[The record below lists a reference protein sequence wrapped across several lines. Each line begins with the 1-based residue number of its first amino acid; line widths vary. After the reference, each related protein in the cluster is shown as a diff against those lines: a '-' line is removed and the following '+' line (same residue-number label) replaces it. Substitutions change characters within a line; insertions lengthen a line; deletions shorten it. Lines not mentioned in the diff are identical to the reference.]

1 VNRIESVDIF
11 RLIAIIGVIVIH
23 TTPFRSAPVED
34 SAIAFDLAMVCNQL
48 VRFAVPFFFIISGYF
63 WGLKLRQGE
72 DHVSMTL
79 TRSGRLLFLYIAW
92 CLIYLLPLD
101 IGAFFQWGA
110 LGPIKVSY
118 WAIDNLMNDPVR
130 IFFEGTRSHLWF
142 LIGLL
147 CALLITGLLLAIN
160 QTGLLVIISLCL
172 YLAGV
177 LAKSYADTPLGIDL
191 GFNTR
196 FGPFFST
203 LLFVTGYLL
212 SAKRPEERWA
222 MFGLAIFAL
231 GCVMHFSEIYFLWKR
246 YGTWPEHDYVIG
258 TYFMGLGVALAAL
271 SNHPL
276 LRSGLLGKTGKMT
289 LGVYVVHYLYVDIF
303 RPVDTLTDNPL
314 WEIAYV
320 LIVLLLSVLTT
331 MLLSRLQ
338 LTRKLVL

>member
-23 TTPFRSAPVED
+23 TTPFRSGPVAD
-34 SAIAFDLAMVCNQL
+34 SETAFDLAMVCNQL

-63 WGLKLRQGE
+63 WGLKVRGGE
-72 DHVSMTL
+72 DTVNMTL
-79 TRSGRLLFLYIAW
+79 TRAGRLLFLYIAW

-101 IGAFFQWGA
+101 IGAFFEWGA
-110 LGPIKVSY
+110 LGPLKISY
-118 WAIDNLMNDPVR
+118 WAIDNLINDPVR

-147 CALLITGLLLAIN
+147 CALLITGFLLALN
-160 QTGLLVIISLCL
+160 QTVLLVMVSVGL
-172 YLAGV
+172 YLVGV
-177 LAKSYADTPLGIDL
+177 LAKSYVDTPLGINL

-212 SAKRPEERWA
+212 SAKRPETRWA
-222 MFGLAIFAL
+222 VLGLAMFVV
-231 GCVMHFSEIYFLWKR
+231 GCMMHFSEIYLLWKR
-246 YGTWPEHDYVIG
+246 YGTWREHDYVIC

-276 LRSGLLGKTGKMT
+276 LRSRALGKIGKMT
-289 LGVYVVHYLYVDIF
+289 LGVYVVHYLFVDIF
-303 RPVDTLTDNPL
+303 RPLDTLTDNPL
-314 WEIAYV
+314 WAPGYV

-331 MLLSRLQ
+331 LLLSRYQ
-338 LTRKLVL
+338 LTRKLVM

>member
-23 TTPFRSAPVED
+23 TTPFRSGPVADNE
-34 SAIAFDLAMVCNQL
+34 IVFDLSVLCNQL

-63 WGLKLRQGE
+63 WGLKVRQGE
-72 DHVSMTL
+72 DTLSMTL
-79 TRSGRLLFLYIAW
+79 NRAGRLLFLYLAW

-101 IGAFFQWGA
+101 IGAFFEWGV
-110 LGPIKVSY
+110 LGPVKVSY
-118 WAIDNLMNDPVR
+118 WAMDNLINDPVR
-130 IFFEGTRSHLWF
+130 LIFEGTRPHLWF

-147 CALLITGLLLAIN
+147 CAVLITGLLLAIK
-160 QTGLLVIISLCL
+160 QTGLLVIVSVCL
-172 YLAGV
+172 YLCGV

-212 SAKRPEERWA
+212 SGKRPETRWA
-222 MFGLAIFAL
+222 VLGLVVFAV
-231 GCVMHFSEIYFLWKR
+231 GCVMHFSEIYFLWKL
-246 YGTWPEHDYVIG
+246 YGTRPEHDYVIG

-276 LRSGLLGKTGKMT
+276 LRSRLFGRIGKMT
-289 LGVYVVHYLYVDIF
+289 LGVYVVHYLYVDLF
-303 RPVDTLTDNPL
+303 RPVDTLIDNPL
-314 WEIAYV
+314 WEPGYV

-331 MLLSRLQ
+331 LLLSRYK